1 MNNYDK
7 GGGKTAKKKVEAKTK
22 AIEMTTEIKEA
33 QAVPWS
39 SMERAQ
45 IEPAKPKESKKSEEP
60 PQSDMWNIYRAMR
73 TLLEGEDLTVNDK
86 NPMQMQVRI
95 EKDDF
100 VEDCM
105 SMIPSRIG
113 APPEYPAWNFPA
125 VIHCIVP
132 KGDNTATRL
141 SILKDVVR
149 KALIQEPI
157 VMGLVRLSF
166 IVTSEEDS
174 RALGVRMSTISLLV
188 RVERIKKQRW

>member
-1 MNNYDK
+1 LNNYDK

-22 AIEMTTEIKEA
+22 AIEMTTEVKEA

-45 IEPAKPKESKKSEEP
+45 IEPKKSKKEP

-86 NPMQMQVRI
+86 NPMLTQVRI
-95 EKDDF
+95 EKDF

-166 IVTSEEDS
+166 IVTSEENS
-174 RALGVRMSTISLLV
+174 RALGVRMSTISLLI

>member
-7 GGGKTAKKKVEAKTK
+7 GGGKTAKKKVVAKTK

-33 QAVPWS
+33 QAVPRS

-45 IEPAKPKESKKSEEP
+45 SKPKESKKEP
-60 PQSDMWNIYRAMR
+60 PQSDMWNIYRAIR
-73 TLLEGEDLTVNDK
+73 ERLEAEDLIVNDK

-95 EKDDF
+95 EQDF

-113 APPEYPAWNFPA
+113 VPPEYPAWNFPA

-149 KALIQEPI
+149 KTLIQEPI

-174 RALGVRMSTISLLV
+174 RALGVRMSAISILV

>member
-1 MNNYDK
+1 LNNYDK

-33 QAVPWS
+33 QAVSWS
-39 SMERAQ
+39 SMKQEQ
-45 IEPAKPKESKKSEEP
+45 IEPAKPKESKESKKEP
-60 PQSDMWNIYRAMR
+60 PQSDMWNIYRVMR

-95 EKDDF
+95 EKDF

-105 SMIPSRIG
+105 SMIPSRLG
-113 APPEYPAWNFPA
+113 APPEYPAWSFPA
-125 VIHCIVP
+125 RIHCIVP

-149 KALIQEPI
+149 KALIQKPI

>member
-22 AIEMTTEIKEA
+22 AIKMTTEVKEA

-39 SMERAQ
+39 SMERTQ
-45 IEPAKPKESKKSEEP
+45 IKSKEPKKAKEL

-149 KALIQEPI
+149 KALIREPI

-166 IVTSEEDS
+166 IVTSEENS
-174 RALGVRMSTISLLV
+174 RALGVRMSAISLLI